1 MEQTSIFLLTAQS
14 AERKEASF
22 TIQLLIR
29 SSHKIVYA
37 NEDSAL
43 SCAKFAL
50 VDEPSTVCH
59 NDNLIV
65 NNQQDV
71 LIKRWPLVIINST
84 EVDSAI
90 RYLQLQ
96 LTAPMPHSVWSFAI
110 VLHKIGKAFT
120 KRMLDE
126 YEQGLE
132 SKPQSAC
139 FRVCEVLERKLTEAF
154 LQQLQCLHTFS
165 SIIWLHDGI
174 WVAPPPAPAT
184 IEAINDHVCRTFNI
198 DTMPPLFRFTKL
210 QPSTP
215 GEDQILPA
223 AKFDSR
229 PHPLGGTAIK
239 KRVLVADAASAQIFD
254 KQQERLQ
261 KRRKQFPWMPCAAW
275 GKKKEMRRVW
285 ECLWAVSTTVQAL
298 PPTLPEVCT
307 ANTCAGYGALI
318 SVYNTKASYKRI
330 AHLPLH
336 VRSAFRLH
344 LAPLLSLLYWILL
357 FVKKKIAQSCI
368 GICCNW
374 LPRRLLS
381 HLSQLAPRKID
392 GNNYTSQSGK
402 D

>member
-1 MEQTSIFLLTAQS
+1 MRRFSHTADLLPITALRQWLH
-14 AERKEASF
+14 
-22 TIQLLIR
+22 QHLDL
-29 SSHKIVYA
+29 
-37 NEDSAL
+37 
-43 SCAKFAL
+43 
-50 VDEPSTVCH
+50 
-59 NDNLIV
+59 LIV

-184 IEAINDHVCRTFNI
+184 IEATNDHVCRTFNI
-198 DTMPPLFRFTKL
+198 DTVPPLFRLTKL

-261 KRRKQFPWMPCAAW
+261 KRRKQFP
-275 GKKKEMRRVW
+275 
-285 ECLWAVSTTVQAL
+285 
-298 PPTLPEVCT
+298 
-307 ANTCAGYGALI
+307 
-318 SVYNTKASYKRI
+318 
-330 AHLPLH
+330 
-336 VRSAFRLH
+336 
-344 LAPLLSLLYWILL
+344 
-357 FVKKKIAQSCI
+357 
-368 GICCNW
+368 
-374 LPRRLLS
+374 
-381 HLSQLAPRKID
+381 
-392 GNNYTSQSGK
+392 
-402 D
+402 